1 MGEMGHLVV
10 LGCIGYA
17 PGRAVSSCVC
27 RVLTC
32 CMRSSLEMSL
42 PSGPGDNCCWSASPF
57 SLPAT
62 KHVLNVNK
70 FLIPVSHV
78 LRTSSSLAV
87 DLLLVL
93 GKVIFVGSVEGVGSV
108 GLLEDDGVVLVVT
121 LNDAFRCRSNNHHR
135 IAVLSLK
142 QNRHSVH

>member
-1 MGEMGHLVV
+1 M
-10 LGCIGYA
+10 
-17 PGRAVSSCVC
+17 
-27 RVLTC
+27 
-32 CMRSSLEMSL
+32 
-42 PSGPGDNCCWSASPF
+42 
-57 SLPAT
+57 
-62 KHVLNVNK
+62 
-70 FLIPVSHV
+70 

-93 GKVIFVGSVEGVGSV
+93 GEVIFVGSVEGVGSV